1 MPIAACSLLCSC
13 SPTTVWKVQDTS
25 PSGHYTATA
34 RTLENS
40 GPGNAWIVTSVYLEQ
55 TNIPESRMEVLG
67 FFCKGPVPHPFT
79 LDNAAN
85 VGGTIGLQMTWL
97 SPTHLQ
103 VTYDGRKGKV
113 EFQAVRFQVIDIS
126 LKDLSANV
134 ANPPS

>member
-1 MPIAACSLLCSC
+1 
-13 SPTTVWKVQDTS
+13 
-25 PSGHYTATA
+25 
-34 RTLENS
+34 
-40 GPGNAWIVTSVYLEQ
+40 
-55 TNIPESRMEVLG
+55 MEVLG